1 MASAKER
8 HPQIYIER
16 NEDPRTRQRT
26 MPMEV
31 LSMGYSRTGTMS
43 ELRGHAYDRQKFTV
57 DFSNESR
64 PRNLVLAHMALG
76 VSKLI
81 GVTFGC
87 VHLET
92 AKWLQAVASVSACC
106 LGGL

>member
-8 HPQIYIER
+8 HPQIYVER

-43 ELRGHAYDRQKFTV
+43 TGCKQADGYNLWMRAI
-57 DFSNESR
+57 SR
-64 PRNLVLAHMALG
+64 PPSGYKLWHRSQLVVLVDSRKRCLVARLNLLD
-76 VSKLI
+76 
-81 GVTFGC
+81 F
-87 VHLET
+87 
-92 AKWLQAVASVSACC
+92 
-106 LGGL
+106 